1 VTSPNPIHANF
12 VAVNKEGPLPLMVS
26 FNDTSFINAD
36 IPGYPVINSWSW
48 NFGDDI
54 ISDQQ
59 HPNHTYQN
67 PGRYNV
73 TLTVSNSVDS
83 DSKTKDFI
91 VVVPVKSSPTV
102 PKKVYLKLS

>member
-12 VAVNKEGPLPLMVS
+12 VAVNKEGHSPLTVS

-36 IPGYPVINSWSW
+36 IPGYPALNSWLW
-48 NFGDDI
+48 NFGDDST
-54 ISDQQ
+54 SDKQ

-67 PGRYNV
+67 PGRYIV

-83 DSKTKDFI
+83 ASKTKDFI
-91 VVVPVKSSPTV
+91 VVVPIKGSVQM
-102 PKKVYLKLS
+102 PKKVYFKLS